1 MLRAVV
7 TGSGGVAVHVV
18 AGHRSGA
25 LFALHSLHQLL
36 EPATAAAAA
45 CVVLPG
51 LPLKLHDTPEF
62 SYRGLLIDSAR
73 HKLPVVFIQ
82 QVIEVLSFLKMAHL
96 HWHLT
101 DDVSFALPVTALPDR
116 LHPMCAP
123 PSSLSNLN

>member
-1 MLRAVV
+1 MVGCGWWQVKHDTMMVEGEYMLRAVV

-51 LPLKLHDTPEF
+51 LPLTGAAFILQMCRRLAHEPDVWV
-62 SYRGLLIDSAR
+62 AR
-73 HKLPVVFIQ
+73 
-82 QVIEVLSFLKMAHL
+82 
-96 HWHLT
+96 T
-101 DDVSFALPVTALPDR
+101 
-116 LHPMCAP
+116 
-123 PSSLSNLN
+123 